1 MCTLIPFLKKYE
13 PKYCLVVKGVETK
26 MNILHI
32 SDMHFGPRHWLGK
45 NELLLAKLNSYAT
58 DIVINTGDNTT
69 DALENEFE
77 AAGDFLRSIDCQHI
91 VSIPGN
97 HDKRNMRSADYF
109 RQYIGDIEVI
119 HPLNRESC
127 GKKNIYLDENTNGIK
142 EHFTDINFLKNVTVN
157 GETILIVCLDT
168 SSLYTDNGFVEN
180 EILKAL
186 SQAISKESYDKII
199 LLNHHSILDT
209 DSDPLF
215 NSRKVVEFVRE
226 HNIEHVFCGHTHH
239 LSIMKSTDLYH
250 KHAFTQYKNGSLS
263 SGNTPQDTNM
273 FLYYKNFGTDSMEI
287 HVVRAIVENECLSFK
302 EEIITSY

>member
-1 MCTLIPFLKKYE
+1 
-13 PKYCLVVKGVETK
+13 

-45 NELLLAKLNSYAT
+45 NELLLEKLNSYEA

-77 AAGDFLRSIDCQHI
+77 AAGNLLRSIDCQHI

-109 RQYIGDIEVI
+109 RQYIDDIEVI
-119 HPLNRESC
+119 HPLNPEKCR
-127 GKKNIYLDENTNGIK
+127 KKNIFLDENTSDIK
-142 EHFTDINFLKNVTVN
+142 EYLTDINFLKNITVN
-157 GETILIVCLDT
+157 GESILIVCLDT
-168 SSLYTDNGFVEN
+168 SSLYKDNGFVEK

-215 NSRKVVEFVRE
+215 NSRFVVEFVRE
-226 HNIEHVFCGHTHH
+226 NNIEHVFCGHTHH
-239 LSIMKSTDLYH
+239 LSIMRSTDLYH
-250 KHAFTQYKNGSLS
+250 KHSFTQYKNGSLS
-263 SGNTPQDTNM
+263 SGNTLNDTNM
-273 FLYYKNFGTDSMEI
+273 FMYYKNFGTESMEI
-287 HVVRAIVENECLSFK
+287 LVVRAVVENEYLKFK
-302 EEIITSY
+302 EEIIASY